1 MLELLDLQKPLLNTR
16 TMRLLIFILAF
27 SATSLF
33 AGQPDS
39 LKTKKWAVGITYSP
53 DYCFRV
59 PYSGKTEAFATNT
72 EKAKIGFTTG
82 LNLLYRLMD
91 KIGIE
96 LGVLYSTKGQKVNTP
111 AWTNPGSSYYDP
123 AIPVYYDGANQPEK
137 KITYT
142 YKYLEIPLKVNIYII
157 NKKFKVFPSIG
168 CSANIFTGKT
178 TKISSSDGNET
189 SHVFDAKNIP
199 STEFALL
206 VGVGLSYDIN
216 KKIFVKLEP
225 SYRTFIRPLVDGP
238 VSGTLYSVGANA
250 GVYFNF

>member
-82 LNLLYRLMD
+82 LQYGILDAPTFKMTDDDRIKVGNIAQQNLGLLGGVDANYFMTKSTILSIGVRAAYAQDLNRVLTPNPVSNLNVGIRGGITYRLN
-91 KIGIE
+91 
-96 LGVLYSTKGQKVNTP
+96 QK
-111 AWTNPGSSYYDP
+111 
-123 AIPVYYDGANQPEK
+123 
-137 KITYT
+137 
-142 YKYLEIPLKVNIYII
+142 
-157 NKKFKVFPSIG
+157 
-168 CSANIFTGKT
+168 
-178 TKISSSDGNET
+178 
-189 SHVFDAKNIP
+189 
-199 STEFALL
+199 
-206 VGVGLSYDIN
+206 
-216 KKIFVKLEP
+216 
-225 SYRTFIRPLVDGP
+225 
-238 VSGTLYSVGANA
+238 
-250 GVYFNF
+250 